1 MRLNNKKYKL
11 GLVLSGGGA
20 RGFAHV
26 GVLKALNEK
35 GIYPDIISGVSAG
48 ALVGVLYADG
58 HSPDKI
64 LSYFTEQKML
74 KYLSLSIPV
83 KGFLKPTGLARVL
96 SQRLNANTFEE
107 LKMPLIVATTDLNNG
122 RIKYFSSGSLQKTVL
137 ASTIIPGLI
146 RPIQINGITYV
157 DGGVLNNFPIQ
168 AIFKDCKKII
178 GVHVNPTNYVNEFSN
193 LLRVYE
199 RSFHLTASINVRKNS
214 SKCDLFIEPQG
225 LEKFHITD
233 VSKGEMIFNI
243 GYEATKKMLENSNK
257 LF

>member
-1 MRLNNKKYKL
+1 MILHKRKYNL

-20 RGFAHV
+20 RGFAHL

-48 ALVGVLYADG
+48 ALVGALYADG
-58 HSPDKI
+58 HSPDEI
-64 LSYFTEQKML
+64 LSYFTEQKLL

-96 SQRLNANTFEE
+96 SQRLSANTFEE
-107 LKMPLIVATTDLNNG
+107 LKIPLIVAATDLNNG

-137 ASTIIPGLI
+137 ASTIIPGFI
-146 RPIQINGITYV
+146 RPIQIDGITYV

-178 GVHVNPTNYVNEFSN
+178 GVHVNPTNYVDDFSN
-193 LLRVYE
+193 LLRVFE
-199 RSFHLTASINVRKNS
+199 RSFHLTASKDVRKNS
-214 SKCDLFIEPQG
+214 LKCDLFIEPQG
-225 LEKFHITD
+225 LERFHITD
-233 VSKGEMIFNI
+233 VSKGEMIFKL
-243 GYEATKKMLENSNK
+243 GYDTAIKMLENSK
-257 LF
+257 SLF